1 MDSIAVICCF
11 LNSYVLTLFVCV
23 CVSPP
28 CYVVFRKSQ
37 GIGTNEKL
45 VHTIICGRTNKDM
58 EIIKK
63 TFFKCYTED
72 LGQYMASE
80 LGGNMEAL
88 IINCLQAAEEEYDPE
103 YHNEE
108 KMAEDIKK
116 LYEMGQGKV
125 SRYFRQQLCAPST
138 ARQLIL
144 LLFSREVW
152 DR

>member
-1 MDSIAVICCF
+1 
-11 LNSYVLTLFVCV
+11 
-23 CVSPP
+23 
-28 CYVVFRKSQ
+28 
-37 GIGTNEKL
+37 
-45 VHTIICGRTNKDM
+45 M